1 MGSDNDKLRA
11 LLLEII
17 EAYGTADLP
26 DHVREDP
33 FHVLIGCILSQRTR
47 DETTDAAYRRLFSR
61 FSGPEDLARA
71 DPTEIEKLIYP
82 VGFYR
87 NKAKTIVKAARFIL
101 EEFGGRVPDRFE
113 DLLKIPGI
121 GRKCANIVLAY
132 AFGKPAIPVDTHVY
146 RVAKRL
152 GIVPADATPADVEDA
167 LKRIVPK
174 DYWIRV
180 NHALVRF
187 GRAVCRPVRPRCDS
201 CPFRDVCHH
210 YARTLSSSTGR
221 GKD

>member
-1 MGSDNDKLRA
+1 MKWWPVIQK
-11 LLLEII
+11 II
-17 EAYGTADLP
+17 SEYADEPMP

-33 FHVLIGCILSQRTR
+33 FRVLIGCILSQRTK

-71 DPTEIEKLIYP
+71 NPAEIEKLIYP

-87 NKAKTIVKAARFIL
+87 NKAKTIVKAARYIL
-101 EEFGGRVPDRFE
+101 EEFGGTVPDRFD
-113 DLLKIPGI
+113 DLIKIPGI

-132 AFGKPAIPVDTHVY
+132 AFGKPAIPVDTHVF

-152 GIVPADATPADVEDA
+152 GIVPKGAKPEDVENA
-167 LKRIVPK
+167 LMRIVPQDQWVK
-174 DYWIRV
+174 V

-187 GRAVCRPVRPRCDS
+187 GRAVCRPVGPRCDE
-201 CPFRDVCHH
+201 CPLKEVCD
-210 YARTLSSSTGR
+210 YARKEQTGA
-221 GKD
+221 